1 MRRLQG
7 WHESTHPRNRS
18 VRDALDERGFELRWN
33 AASWQQAEIIC
44 AASAAQLTLT

>member
-33 AASWQQAEIIC
+33 ASWQQAEIIC